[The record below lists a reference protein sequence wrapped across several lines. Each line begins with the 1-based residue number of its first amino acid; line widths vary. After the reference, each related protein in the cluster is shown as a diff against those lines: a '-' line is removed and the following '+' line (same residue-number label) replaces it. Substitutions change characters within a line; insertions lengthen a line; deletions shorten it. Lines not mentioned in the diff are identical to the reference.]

1 MSGKVLLEKLSFPK
15 KILFIFSL
23 LIGICFWSNLA
34 LDINPWGTRWAYP
47 LVFIYCLIL
56 LFDKSTEWKSYK
68 WEFAGVLKWTIITM
82 FLSFIPAYIDW
93 NQSILLS
100 LQASIK

>member
-1 MSGKVLLEKLSFPK
+1 MGNPMGISFSVYLLP
-15 KILFIFSL
+15 
-23 LIGICFWSNLA
+23 NL
-34 LDINPWGTRWAYP
+34 T
-47 LVFIYCLIL
+47 
-56 LFDKSTEWKSYK
+56 FDKSTEWKSYK

-100 LQASIK
+100 LQASIKYTWILFYLFYSSKMEYMHFVYNEIYHYSIYYLGYY